1 MRNCGWITLSVTF
14 YKIIIVLLIVMIVVK
29 IIS

>member
-1 MRNCGWITLSVTF
+1 MQNYAKLSVTF
-14 YKIIIVLLIVMIVVK
+14 YKIVIVLLIVMIVVK